1 MNKKE
6 VFLKFLN
13 DRIERAL
20 VEKYQN
26 IVIKKRVKAGSKI
39 YDELVAMT
47 PKAWEVKKEEI
58 EKLYDE
64 NLTLRSLYGYERITQ
79 YYACGVLTCNGVG
92 LCVDTEGWC

>member
-6 VFLKFLN
+6 AFLKFLN
-13 DRIERAL
+13 TRIESTL

-26 IVIKKRVKAGSKI
+26 IVVKKRVKVGSKI

-47 PKAWEVKKEEI
+47 PKAWEIKKEEI

-79 YYACGVLTCNGVG
+79 YYACGALTCSNVG
-92 LCVDTEGWC
+92 HVADVEGWC